1 MAWLT
6 DTILRLAGP
15 LVLMVVF
22 ALPALEASTLLGI
35 VVPGELALVL
45 GGVLAHQGRV
55 QLWAAVVAGAAGAV
69 VGDSLGYAV
78 GRKVG
83 KRLLAH
89 VPRRLVEPRQVE
101 RATALLRRLG
111 GRAVFVGRFTAALR
125 ALVPGL
131 AGIAGMAYRTFLVYN
146 LAGGVLWATG
156 FVLLGFAA
164 GGAYPT
170 VERVAGSAGLV
181 LLGAIVAVASA
192 AALVRRRRSGRDGR
206 PAPDEPGEHCPPVSS
221 SAPARPRRRCGT
233 GG

>member
-1 MAWLT
+1 MTWLS

-15 LVLMVVF
+15 LALVAVF

-55 QLWAAVVAGAAGAV
+55 PLVAAVVAGAAGAV
-69 VGDSLGYAV
+69 VGDTVGYAI
-78 GRKVG
+78 GRRVG

-89 VPRRLVEPRQVE
+89 LPRRLVEPGQVE
-101 RATALLRRLG
+101 RATALVRRLG

-131 AGIAGMAYRTFLVYN
+131 AGVAGVPYRTFAAYN

-164 GGAYPT
+164 GPAWGTA
-170 VERVAGSAGLV
+170 ERVAGRAGLV
-181 LLGAIVAVASA
+181 LLGTIVVVAAA
-192 AALVRRRRSGRDGR
+192 AALLRRRRPGHRDR
-206 PAPDEPGEHCPPVSS
+206 PAPERPGD
-221 SAPARPRRRCGT
+221 R
-233 GG
+233 